1 MEDGPIATAK
11 FRYAF
16 SPVLLANG
24 DILISDL
31 HNHRIRHIKMAPT
44 QLLQIDATPVRG
56 RSTYACNI
64 STIAE
69 NADLHYTIDNSQP
82 RPSSPLYEGPF
93 NVRRGVTIHARLFVN
108 ATPVSD
114 VVSLRL
120 PHR

>member
-1 MEDGPIATAK
+1 MKIFASLLCPFVLVLVTNAAPVSDRHRFDDGIAK
-11 FRYAF
+11 
-16 SPVLLANG
+16 
-24 DILISDL
+24 
-31 HNHRIRHIKMAPT
+31 
-44 QLLQIDATPVRG
+44 
-56 RSTYACNI
+56 
-64 STIAE
+64 

-114 VVSLRL
+114 VVSRRP